1 MKILIIHGPNLNLLG
16 TRESDIYGTK
26 TIDEINDSLKE
37 LAAEL
42 DTEIVIEQ
50 SNHEGEIVDL
60 IQAASSYSALL
71 INPAAYT
78 HTSIAIRDAIAAVEI
93 PAVEVHLSNIHKREE
108 FRQKSLIAPV
118 ATGQISGFGPEGY
131 LLGLRAAVSIA
142 QRADKMTNDE
152 RA

>member
-16 TRESDIYGTK
+16 KREADIYGTK
-26 TIDEINDSLKE
+26 TLDEINALLKKLAKE
-37 LAAEL
+37 LKVEL
-42 DTEIVIEQ
+42 DIKQ
-50 SNHEGEIVDL
+50 SNHEGGIVDL
-60 IQAASSYSALL
+60 IQNSKQYAALV

-118 ATGQISGFGPEGY
+118 AYGQISGFGYESY

-142 QRADKMTNDE
+142 NAKKN
-152 RA
+152 AS